1 MGFIIYPFLDESLQ
15 KILISRHLST
25 LLKFVRG
32 KNCQNKHSQSSI
44 NLFPYR
50 VDHLFTNY
58 AIRQFVRSCG
68 ISYNPLRGN
77 SRGKVRD
84 STLEFEGVHLTQK
97 TIFATDSKNTFSF
110 FYLLWFLF
118 YVYLVK
124 TVEVAAFQAPS
135 TVFTK

>member
-97 TIFATDSKNTFSF
+97 TVFVADSKITFTFFLSF
-110 FYLLWFLF
+110 VVFILRLFSKNRRSSCFLGSFDGFY
-118 YVYLVK
+118 
-124 TVEVAAFQAPS
+124 
-135 TVFTK
+135 